1 MQMEERTERNPLGD
15 AANPMMRPSVARAV
29 REMRSQAPMRAA
41 NGIFKHPSECTEE
54 EYNFIADCLKRNIPL
69 YTIAGMIHCERSFL
83 SRYIHKHPEL
93 LELKEE
99 QGENIVDEAEY
110 QLDRLN
116 RAGNASTIIFTL
128 QTKGR
133 KRGWT
138 TEDITGDGGGQ
149 ETERIVMGVIPD
161 EAVKEAEKE
170 IEKVT
175 GAKPN
180 PGGVMTDPMALAA
193 MEQMGKEVKQYVDD
207 AVEAAKP
214 KAIDADAV
222 ETSEAPYAGDST
234 VEAGME
240 YGANGF
246 GAANPDM
253 GAEADPWAEGG
264 DSPFFQ

>member
-1 MQMEERTERNPLGD
+1 MEERTERNPLD
-15 AANPMMRPSVARAV
+15 DEANPLMRPSVARSV
-29 REMRSQAPMRAA
+29 REMRVQAPMRAA
-41 NGIFKHPSECTEE
+41 NGIFRHPSECTEQE
-54 EYNFIADCLKRNIPL
+54 HNFIADCLKRNIPL

-138 TEDITGDGGGQ
+138 TEDVSGGEGGQ

-161 EAVKEAEKE
+161 EAVKEAEEE
-170 IEKVT
+170 IEKVR

-180 PGGVMTDPMALAA
+180 PGGVMTDPMSIAA
-193 MEQMGKEVKQYVDD
+193 AEQLQKEVKEQIDE

-214 KAIDADAV
+214 QAIDAESV
-222 ETSEAPYAGDST
+222 EVGAAPYAGD
-234 VEAGME
+234 ME

-246 GAANPDM
+246 GVANPAM
-253 GAEADPWAEGG
+253 GAEVDPWAEGG

>member
-1 MQMEERTERNPLGD
+1 MEERTESNPLGD
-15 AANPMMRPSVARAV
+15 PANPLMRPSVARSV

-54 EYNFIADCLKRNIPL
+54 EHIFIADCLKRNIPL

-138 TEDITGDGGGQ
+138 TEDVSGGEGGQ

-161 EAVKEAEKE
+161 EAVKEAEEE
-170 IEKVT
+170 IEKVR

-180 PGGVMTDPMALAA
+180 PGGVMTDPMAIAA
-193 MEQMGKEVKQYVDD
+193 AEQLQKEVKEQIEE
-207 AVEAAKP
+207 AVESAKP
-214 KAIDADAV
+214 QAIDAESV
-222 ETSEAPYAGDST
+222 EVGAAPYAN
-234 VEAGME
+234 AME

-246 GAANPDM
+246 GAVNPAMDA
-253 GAEADPWAEGG
+253 GEDPWADGG
-264 DSPFFQ
+264 NSPFFQ

>member
-1 MQMEERTERNPLGD
+1 MEERTERNPLD
-15 AANPMMRPSVARAV
+15 DEANPLMRPSVARSV
-29 REMRSQAPMRAA
+29 REMRVQAPMRAA
-41 NGIFKHPSECTEE
+41 NGIFRHPSECTEQE
-54 EYNFIADCLKRNIPL
+54 HNFIADCLKRNIPL

-138 TEDITGDGGGQ
+138 TEDVSGGEGGQ

-161 EAVKEAEKE
+161 EAVKEAEEE
-170 IEKVT
+170 IEKVR

-180 PGGVMTDPMALAA
+180 PGGVMTDPMSIAA
-193 MEQMGKEVKQYVDD
+193 AEQLQKEVKEQIDE

-214 KAIDADAV
+214 QAIDAESV
-222 ETSEAPYAGDST
+222 EVGAAPYAGD
-234 VEAGME
+234 ME

-246 GAANPDM
+246 GVANPAM
-253 GAEADPWAEGG
+253 GADGDPWAEGG